1 LGSLR
6 QRPSYS
12 HSPQVLGKDVS
23 NTQVCV
29 EVAAVLVARLISKV
43 ARETSD
49 DDLVSR
55 IQHKRENKF
64 NQGETLDEGT
74 FAFMH
79 WLSNLADIPNVEKY
93 RQNMLA
99 GVLKNICKNCK
110 TNSSN

>member
-1 LGSLR
+1 
-6 QRPSYS
+6 
-12 HSPQVLGKDVS
+12 
-23 NTQVCV
+23 
-29 EVAAVLVARLISKV
+29 VAAVLVARLISKV

-79 WLSNLADIPNVEKY
+79 WLSNLSIAEVTIPNVEPY
-93 RQNMLA
+93 WQNMVA
-99 GVLKNICKNCK
+99 RVRKNNCEDCKA
-110 TNSSN
+110 NSSN

>member
-1 LGSLR
+1 MAS
-6 QRPSYS
+6 
-12 HSPQVLGKDVS
+12 
-23 NTQVCV
+23 
-29 EVAAVLVARLISKV
+29 VLVARLISKV

-79 WLSNLADIPNVEKY
+79 WLSYLAGIAEVTIPNVETY
-93 RQNMLA
+93 WQNISR
-99 GVLKNICKNCK
+99 VRKNISEDCKA
-110 TNSSN
+110 NSSN

>member
-1 LGSLR
+1 M
-6 QRPSYS
+6 
-12 HSPQVLGKDVS
+12 
-23 NTQVCV
+23 
-29 EVAAVLVARLISKV
+29 

-79 WLSNLADIPNVEKY
+79 WLSNHAGIAEVTIPNVEPY
-93 RQNMLA
+93 WQNMVA
-99 GVLKNICKNCK
+99 RVRKNNCEDCKA
-110 TNSSN
+110 NSSN

>member
-1 LGSLR
+1 M
-6 QRPSYS
+6 
-12 HSPQVLGKDVS
+12 
-23 NTQVCV
+23 
-29 EVAAVLVARLISKV
+29 AAVLVARLISKV

-79 WLSNLADIPNVEKY
+79 WLSNHAGIAEVTIPNVEPY
-93 RQNMLA
+93 WQNMVA
-99 GVLKNICKNCK
+99 RVRKNNCEDCKA
-110 TNSSN
+110 NSSN